1 MAPKNVIANFT
12 FDGGKA
18 PYEVIECGFGFTQN
32 YDASNKP
39 SGFPSI
45 NIINLVVK
53 TTAETELVD
62 WMLTPTAEK
71 DGLIKIKLNDN
82 TYREISFSRGYC
94 VQYNERFDNYSG
106 SSYSISIGIL
116 VKDISVNDRDYT
128 TEWDNN

>member
-1 MAPKNVIANFT
+1 MAQKNIIAEFT
-12 FDGGKA
+12 FGGGKKK
-18 PYEVIECGFGFTQN
+18 YEVIECNFGFTQN

-53 TTAETELVD
+53 ATEQTEFVD

-71 DGLIKIKLNDN
+71 DGLIQIKLAESKF
-82 TYREISFSRGYC
+82 RKISFKRGYC

-106 SSYSISIGIL
+106 ESSSISIGIL
-116 VKDISVNDRDYT
+116 VKDISVNDRSYT
-128 TEWDNN
+128 NEWDNN